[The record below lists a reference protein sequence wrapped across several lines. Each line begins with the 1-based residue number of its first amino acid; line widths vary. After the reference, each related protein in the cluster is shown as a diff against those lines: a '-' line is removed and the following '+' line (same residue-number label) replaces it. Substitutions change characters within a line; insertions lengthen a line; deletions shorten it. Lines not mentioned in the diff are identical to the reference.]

1 MSSILLYSILISAH
15 LNTSPNRA
23 ERERV
28 PETFNPHA
36 NSANTVPANDCH
48 QTLAVSVALAAVPL
62 GAIAYYDPKIAVT
75 TLVILFVLSVVRRI
89 FAMIADA
96 EKNI

>member
-1 MSSILLYSILISAH
+1 MCRTLSSNCQQLSF
-15 LNTSPNRA
+15 TRA
-23 ERERV
+23 ERQRV
-28 PETFNPHA
+28 PETFNPNAHHSD
-36 NSANTVPANDCH
+36 NSASANDCH

-62 GAIAYYDPKIAVT
+62 GAIAYYDAKIAVT
-75 TLVILFVLSVVRRI
+75 TLVILFIVSVVRRI